1 MEEIIDMRSLMVAI
15 RASVLLM
22 ILCGLAYPLATT
34 GVAQVLFHKQAE
46 GSLVIQNGKVQGS
59 ELLAQGFHG
68 SQWFHPRA
76 SAAKYDP
83 TASAATNAAV
93 ASKEYIKTVEEN
105 VENLKNEN
113 KNINNRI
120 PADLVTT
127 SGSGFDP
134 DLSPEAAKAQVPRI
148 AQAMDISQ
156 DRLLSLINKHTKGRS
171 LGIFGEPRVN
181 VLELNMAL
189 QNLK

>member
-1 MEEIIDMRSLMVAI
+1 MRFFMTAL
-15 RASVLLM
+15 RTSVFLM
-22 ILCGLAYPLATT
+22 ILCGFIYPVVTT
-34 GVAQVLFHKQAE
+34 GFAQVLFHKQAE
-46 GSLVIQNGKVQGS
+46 GSLVTENGKVKGS
-59 ELLAQGFHG
+59 EMLAQGFKG
-68 SQWFHPRA
+68 TQWFQPRA

-93 ASKEYIKTVEEN
+93 ASHDYVKSVKASVNQLKKEN
-105 VENLKNEN
+105 PGLGND
-113 KNINNRI
+113 I

-148 AQAMDISQ
+148 ARVTGISEE
-156 DRLLSLINKHTKGRS
+156 RLQSLIDQHTKGRS

-181 VLELNMAL
+181 VLEINMAL
-189 QNLK
+189 QKIK

>member
-1 MEEIIDMRSLMVAI
+1 MRSLMVAI
-15 RASVLLM
+15 RTSVFLM

-46 GSLVIQNGKVQGS
+46 GSLVMQNGKVQGS
-59 ELLAQGFHG
+59 ALLAQGFNG
-68 SQWFHPRA
+68 PQWFHPRA

-93 ASKEYIKTVEEN
+93 SSKQYIESVKNNVDHIKSENNNVSKT
-105 VENLKNEN
+105 
-113 KNINNRI
+113 I

-134 DLSPEAAKAQVPRI
+134 DLSPEAANAQVPRI
-148 AQAMDISQ
+148 AQAKGITQ
-156 DRLLSLINKHTKGRS
+156 ERLLSLINEHTKGRS

-181 VLELNMAL
+181 VLELNMAMESI
-189 QNLK
+189 K

>member
-1 MEEIIDMRSLMVAI
+1 MKSFLVAL
-15 RASVLLM
+15 RASLFLM
-22 ILCGLAYPLATT
+22 ILCGLIYPLATT
-34 GVAQVLFHKQAE
+34 AVAQVLFHKQAE
-46 GSLVIQNGKVQGS
+46 GSLITQNGKVQGS
-59 ELLAQGFHG
+59 ELIAQGFKG
-68 SQWFHPRA
+68 PQWFQPRA

-93 ASKEYIKTVEEN
+93 ASNDYIKTVQKDVN
-105 VENLKNEN
+105 QVK
-113 KNINNRI
+113 KDDPNIGNSI

-134 DLSPEAAKAQVPRI
+134 DLTPEAAKAQVPII
-148 AQAMDISQ
+148 AKARNVSEAQLQA
-156 DRLLSLINKHTKGRS
+156 LINEHTKGRQ

-189 QNLK
+189 QQLK

>member
-1 MEEIIDMRSLMVAI
+1 MRSLIVAI
-15 RASVLLM
+15 RASVFFM

-46 GSLVIQNGKVQGS
+46 GSLVIKNGKVQGS
-59 ELLAQGFHG
+59 ELLAQGFNG
-68 SQWFHPRA
+68 PQWFHPRA

-83 TASAATNAAV
+83 TTSAATNAAV
-93 ASKEYIKTVEEN
+93 ASNEYVKSVKDN
-105 VENLKNEN
+105 VDQLKKEN
-113 KNINNRI
+113 KNLGNTI

-148 AQAMDISQ
+148 SQATGVSE
-156 DRLLSLINKHTKGRS
+156 DRLHSLINKHTKGRS

-181 VLELNMAL
+181 VLELNIAL
-189 QNLK
+189 QNIK

>member
-1 MEEIIDMRSLMVAI
+1 
-15 RASVLLM
+15 M
-22 ILCGLAYPLATT
+22 ILCGLIYPLATT
-34 GVAQVLFHKQAE
+34 AVAQVLFHDQAE
-46 GSLVIQNGKVQGS
+46 GSLIKQNGKVQGS
-59 ELLAQGFHG
+59 ELIAQGFKG
-68 SQWFHPRA
+68 PQWFHPRA

-93 ASKEYIKTVEEN
+93 ASNDYIKTVQKDVNQVKKEDP
-105 VENLKNEN
+105 
-113 KNINNRI
+113 NIGNSI

-134 DLSPEAAKAQVPRI
+134 DLTPEAAKAQVPRI
-148 AQAMDISQ
+148 AKSRNVSEAQLQA
-156 DRLLSLINKHTKGRS
+156 LVNEHTKGRQ

-189 QNLK
+189 QQLK